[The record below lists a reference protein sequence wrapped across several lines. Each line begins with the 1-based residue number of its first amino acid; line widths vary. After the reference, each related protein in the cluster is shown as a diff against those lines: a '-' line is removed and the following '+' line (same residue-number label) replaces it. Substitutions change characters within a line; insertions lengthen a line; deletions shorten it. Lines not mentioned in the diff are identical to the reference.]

1 MNERAPMTLLGFAIV
16 AVGVI
21 ATVAVSGRIFILKSM
36 QPKFD
41 WPKIPGTTPVA
52 LALTNILPRRGM
64 DVRILRRA
72 NLTPHDVILIR
83 PSAAR
88 AELLA
93 RAVQSLQTERH
104 KAGLVPDRDAI
115 VSVEPARAT
124 LPPRVDEAE
133 GWVDSLLRATTMWL
147 PGIGPA
153 RFIGLHVYDSDGAEG
168 PGQVPGPKDSDR

>member
-1 MNERAPMTLLGFAIV
+1 MKERAPVTLLGLAIA

-21 ATVAVSGRIFILKSM
+21 ATLAVAGRIFILKST
-36 QPKFD
+36 QSKFD
-41 WPKIPGTTPVA
+41 WPKIPGATPVT

-72 NLTPHDVILIR
+72 NLMPHDVILIR

-93 RAVQSLQTERH
+93 RAVQSLQAERH
-104 KAGLVPDRDAI
+104 KAGLVPDRDAV
-115 VSVEPARAT
+115 VSVEPPSANP
-124 LPPRVDEAE
+124 PPRVDEAE
-133 GWVDSLLRATTMWL
+133 RWVDYLLRATTMWL

-153 RFIGLHVYDSDGAEG
+153 RFIGLHVYDSDGAEVS
-168 PGQVPGPKDSDR
+168 GQAARTGDSSR